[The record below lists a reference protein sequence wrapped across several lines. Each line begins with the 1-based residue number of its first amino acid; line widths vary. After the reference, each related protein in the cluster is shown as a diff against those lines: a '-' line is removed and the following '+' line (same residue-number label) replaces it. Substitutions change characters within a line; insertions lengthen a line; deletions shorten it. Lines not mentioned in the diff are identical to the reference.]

1 MAINSNKPAMSTWNK
16 IIIKIIIII
25 IIIIIITHTL
35 PGHPLILCEA

>member
-16 IIIKIIIII
+16 IVIKIIII